1 MVCEYVLSTGLSKPD
16 GYYSL
21 EQTHIRYI
29 GENPYGEQLN
39 FFRPYTPKSV
49 RSSEFKGQFNRE
61 QVFYGAEDSISVL
74 RVYYKQLALIEELK
88 MKKVM
93 ALENEF
99 VLVLADMEL
108 NGMPIDVDRWI
119 ELADWI
125 DEELEKVLSDL
136 NTQLTVENWNSA
148 KQVVAAFKALG
159 IKVDTRD
166 AKTGKNKESVNETI
180 IKEQADK
187 FPIINT
193 YLRYKG
199 LQKIKSSYGLKF
211 LRYVSPIDNR
221 VHTNYFQI
229 LVTGRT
235 SSNSPNLQNIIGPS
249 AEFPEGAEWRKAF
262 KAEKGRKLILAD
274 FDKQEIFIAANKSKD
289 PVMLEALRNGEDIHK
304 TITAALY
311 NIPVEEVTPYQRKNG
326 KIAGFLMLYK
336 GGPSKLSKQ
345 FAVPLSRGKAMQN
358 GYYYR
363 FKKIKEMQDKSF
375 AFALENG
382 YIKTDTLGR
391 RTYINIERIRELSR
405 LSNIDERF
413 KKDLDYELVELGK
426 MSANYIIQGEGASMS
441 KLAGIYLRREFK
453 NTNNK
458 ILLLEHDAYLVESD
472 SKTAEETKL
481 IVESCMQKA
490 SDMLLKEVSTKA
502 EGVISQYWDK

>member
-1 MVCEYVLSTGLSKPD
+1 MICEYVLNTGLSKPD
-16 GYYSL
+16 GYYGL
-21 EQTHIRYI
+21 EQTHIRYT

-39 FFRPYTPKSV
+39 FFRPYIPKSV
-49 RSSEFKGQFNRE
+49 RNSEFKEQFSKE
-61 QVFYGAEDSISVL
+61 QVFYGAEDAIAVL
-74 RVYYKQLALIEELK
+74 RVYYKQLVIIEELK

-125 DEELEKVLSDL
+125 DEEIEKVLVEL
-136 NTQLTVENWNSA
+136 NKQLSVDNWNSS
-148 KQVVAAFKALG
+148 KQVVTAFKQLG
-159 IKVDTRD
+159 IKVSTRD
-166 AKTGKNKESVNETI
+166 SKTGKFKDSVNETV

-211 LRYVSPIDNR
+211 LRFVSPIDNR
-221 VHTNYFQI
+221 VHTSYFQI

-235 SSNSPNLQNIIGPS
+235 SSNSPNLQNIIGPT
-249 AEFPEGAEWRKAF
+249 AEFPEGSEWRKAF
-262 KAEKGRKLILAD
+262 KANKGRKLILAD

-311 NIPVEEVTPYQRKNG
+311 NISVEEVTPYQRKNG

-345 FAVPLSRGKAMQN
+345 FAVPLSRGKQMQD
-358 GYYYR
+358 GYYKR
-363 FKKIKEMQDKSF
+363 FTKIKEMQDKSF
-375 AFALENG
+375 AFALEHG

-391 RTYINIERIRELSR
+391 RTYFEAERLRELTR
-405 LSNIDERF
+405 LAALDDRF
-413 KKDLDYELVELGK
+413 KKDLDYELSELAK

-453 NTNNK
+453 NTTNK
-458 ILLLEHDAYLVESD
+458 ILLLEHDAYLVEAD
-472 SKTAEETKL
+472 AKNAEATK
-481 IVESCMQKA
+481 ITVESCMQRA
-490 SDMLLKEVSTKA
+490 SDMLLKEVSTRA